1 MKISDKELQILKQ
14 WLIEEKAASKS
25 EAFQTLAAGAANA
38 ITELQQHRADKRWRK
53 IADEIPHL
61 GEKVLLFLNNGDYD
75 IGMMRLRGI
84 QANTYGLVDERDD
97 INIVAWKPLPT
108 DLPEEE

>member
-1 MKISDKELQILKQ
+1 MKISDDKLREI
-14 WLIEEKAASKS
+14 IETIKDWQKDGREHFWRDRFLSIA
-25 EAFQTLAAGAANA
+25 
-38 ITELQQHRADKRWRK
+38 TELQQHRADKRWRK